1 MYSFTLSNIF
11 YELNVLN
18 ENTFFLKPKISE
30 TNWFS
35 SHFLLC
41 YFASDSLQRYS
52 LLSSLENLNLYQP
65 SCILCVTLSHALLL
79 GNLTGLLYFTRAS
92 KVPVPVM
99 EGLDPIATLTDDA
112 TTTGW
117 SNEGLPADRMSAEN
131 ATIKTHCKCCF
142 FMIDHQQEGIK

>member
-1 MYSFTLSNIF
+1 MLKFIMYSFTLSNIF

-18 ENTFFLKPKISE
+18 ENTFFYKPKIDE

-79 GNLTGLLYFTRAS
+79 GNLTGLLYFTLLQRFLFLWWRAW
-92 KVPVPVM
+92 
-99 EGLDPIATLTDDA
+99 TQ
-112 TTTGW
+112 
-117 SNEGLPADRMSAEN
+117 LPHWQMMLRIQDEVTRDCLLIGCQQKMPQLKHTASAV
-131 ATIKTHCKCCF
+131 F
-142 FMIDHQQEGIK
+142 LW